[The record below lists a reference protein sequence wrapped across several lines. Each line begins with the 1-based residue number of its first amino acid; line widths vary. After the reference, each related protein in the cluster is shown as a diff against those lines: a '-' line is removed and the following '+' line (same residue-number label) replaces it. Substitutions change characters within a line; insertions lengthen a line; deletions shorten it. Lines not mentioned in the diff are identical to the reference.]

1 MSHVAVASRSFSR
14 HPILREEIKAR
25 YPNVTFND
33 AGLSLNSDA
42 LTAFLQGHDK
52 AVIALEKIDDD
63 VLKAIPELKV
73 IAKYGVG
80 FDKIDLN
87 ALINRNVHLGW
98 TGGVNRRSV
107 AELVIGFAI
116 SLLRSIPQAN
126 TEVKAGTWRQI
137 TGRQLSD
144 CTFGI
149 VGCGHVGKELA
160 QMLRYGFGCKVLAND
175 IHTFDGFYA
184 EHGIISCALDTLLVE
199 ADVVS
204 LHLPFDATTKNILNT
219 QRLKIMKPDAILINT
234 ARGGLV
240 DEKALKHQLELG
252 HLWGAGFDVFNVEPP
267 EDMSLLELPNFCVT
281 PHIGGSSAEAVLNM
295 GRAAIQALDNHRLP
309 ERGVFPAGF

>member
-1 MSHVAVASRSFSR
+1 MTRVAVASRSFSR
-14 HPILREEIKAR
+14 HPILREELKAH

-33 AGLSLNSDA
+33 AGLSLNGEA
-42 LTAFLQGHDK
+42 LIDFLQGHEK
-52 AVIALEKIDDD
+52 AVIALEKIGDN

-80 FDKIDLN
+80 FDKIDLD
-87 ALINRNVHLGW
+87 ALIARNVHLGW

-116 SLLRSIPQAN
+116 SLLRSIPQAHN
-126 TEVKAGTWRQI
+126 HVKAGIWRQI

-144 CTFGI
+144 CTVGI

-175 IHTFDGFYA
+175 IRAFDNFYT
-184 EHGIISCALDTLLVE
+184 EHGIVSCDLDSLLAE

-204 LHLPFDATTKNILNT
+204 LHLPLDPTTKNILNA
-219 QRLKIMKPDAILINT
+219 QRIKTMKPDAVLINT

-240 DEKALKHQLELG
+240 DENALRKQLEQG
-252 HLWGAGFDVFNVEPP
+252 HLCGVGFDVFNVEPP
-267 EDMSLLELPNFCVT
+267 EDMSLLELPNFLVT
-281 PHIGGSSAEAVLNM
+281 PHIGGSSAEAILNM
-295 GRAAIQALDNHRLP
+295 GRAAIKALDNHRLP